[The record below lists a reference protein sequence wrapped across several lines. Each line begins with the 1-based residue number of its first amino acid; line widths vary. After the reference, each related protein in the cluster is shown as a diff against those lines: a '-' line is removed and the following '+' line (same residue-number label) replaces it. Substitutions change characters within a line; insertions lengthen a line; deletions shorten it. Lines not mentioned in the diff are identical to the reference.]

1 MNEEGVKVKV
11 GQIVSCGRAPLR
23 IFVDSNGEHAGCDR
37 TEMAALFG
45 GVVQGVE
52 CTKGEDPELFVEL
65 WEVVSRER
73 YSMRLAIEIQK
84 AGSALLP

>member
-1 MNEEGVKVKV
+1 
-11 GQIVSCGRAPLR
+11 
-23 IFVDSNGEHAGCDR
+23 
-37 TEMAALFG
+37 MAALFG